1 MENKALILEEKCSP
15 VKCVKER
22 GSSVQIKLE
31 DGTFRYA
38 KKVFV
43 STGGMFFDKKL

>member
-1 MENKALILEEKCSP
+1 MDNKALILEEKCSP
-15 VKCVKER
+15 VKCIKER
-22 GSSVQIKLE
+22 GFTVQVKLE

-43 STGGMFFDKKL
+43 STGGMFFDNKL